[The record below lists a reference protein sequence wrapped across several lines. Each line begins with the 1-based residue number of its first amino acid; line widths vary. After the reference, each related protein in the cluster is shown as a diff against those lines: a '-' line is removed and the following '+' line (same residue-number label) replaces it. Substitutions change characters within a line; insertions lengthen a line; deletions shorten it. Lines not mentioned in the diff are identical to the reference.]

1 MDLTRGARGRG
12 SWGSLKRPGSKLRKL
27 GPAPA
32 GLFFCPMLRS
42 HTGMDESLERIIR
55 QVLEDARARGRDHLA
70 QTVLAVRTVREVRP
84 DMTAP
89 EALSAVEFVQR
100 S

>member
-1 MDLTRGARGRG
+1 MD
-12 SWGSLKRPGSKLRKL
+12 
-27 GPAPA
+27 
-32 GLFFCPMLRS
+32 
-42 HTGMDESLERIIR
+42 DSLERIIR
-55 QVLEDARARGRDHLA
+55 QALGDARARGRDRLA

-89 EALSAVEFVQR
+89 EALSAVELVQR

>member
-1 MDLTRGARGRG
+1 
-12 SWGSLKRPGSKLRKL
+12 
-27 GPAPA
+27 
-32 GLFFCPMLRS
+32 
-42 HTGMDESLERIIR
+42 MDESLERIIR
-55 QVLEDARARGRDHLA
+55 QVLGDARARGRDPLA

>member
-1 MDLTRGARGRG
+1 
-12 SWGSLKRPGSKLRKL
+12 
-27 GPAPA
+27 
-32 GLFFCPMLRS
+32 
-42 HTGMDESLERIIR
+42 
-55 QVLEDARARGRDHLA
+55 
-70 QTVLAVRTVREVRP
+70 VRTVREVRP

>member
-1 MDLTRGARGRG
+1 
-12 SWGSLKRPGSKLRKL
+12 
-27 GPAPA
+27 
-32 GLFFCPMLRS
+32 
-42 HTGMDESLERIIR
+42 MDESLERIIR
-55 QVLEDARARGRDHLA
+55 QTLGDARARGRDHLA

-89 EALSAVEFVQR
+89 EALAAVEFVQR

>member
-1 MDLTRGARGRG
+1 
-12 SWGSLKRPGSKLRKL
+12 
-27 GPAPA
+27 
-32 GLFFCPMLRS
+32 
-42 HTGMDESLERIIR
+42 MDESLERIIR
-55 QVLEDARARGRDHLA
+55 QVLGDARARGRDHLA

-84 DMTAP
+84 NMTAP

>member
-1 MDLTRGARGRG
+1 MF
-12 SWGSLKRPGSKLRKL
+12 
-27 GPAPA
+27 GPWSR
-32 GLFFCPMLRS
+32 GLFFCPPLRS
-42 HTGMDESLERIIR
+42 DSGMDESLERIIR
-55 QVLEDARARGRDHLA
+55 QALGDARATGRDYLT
-70 QTVLAVRTVREVRP
+70 QTELAVRTVREVRP